1 MTVRRNTI
9 IAAVLVILAALLAVS
24 LWRGRVT
31 STLGP
36 FRSDPS

>member
-9 IAAVLVILAALLAVS
+9 TAVLVILAALLAVS